1 MGRGSVNKAILIG
14 NLGTD
19 VELRSTSG
27 GQNVANFRIATNRVY
42 TDRDGQR
49 QEQTEW
55 HNIVAWARLAEICDQ
70 YLKKGDQV
78 YIEGRLQTR
87 SWEDQS
93 GQQRWTT
100 EVVAQ
105 EMTMLGGGGG
115 GSGTGRGRPADDS
128 DYGASG
134 GGAGTVQEEDDDVPF

>member
-1 MGRGSVNKAILIG
+1 MARGSVNKAILIG

-42 TDRDGQR
+42 TDRSGQK

-55 HNIVAWARLAEICDQ
+55 HNIVAWGRLAEICEQ

-78 YIEGRLQTR
+78 YIEGRIQTR

-115 GSGTGRGRPADDS
+115 GGMGRGRESS
-128 DYGASG
+128 DVGPEESNG
-134 GGAGTVQEEDDDVPF
+134 GPGTVQEEDDDVPF